1 MVLTDVNPKL
11 HASHRRHQPFVN
23 HATIVALFSHL
34 WSKGLLKTARI
45 VLAILGERSPA
56 AASLD
61 EFMGDKMPTIK
72 FLRDFAPQQ
81 PITLACELLV
91 DNKAPIAWETW
102 LQGAQWLVTSDIDTE
117 NPTLEACLR
126 LLQGLSPETMHRN
139 DRKLLDDHPSSRHF
153 LNHVVAKLVPIR
165 MPVKVSDEARDFNPS
180 EWLNA
185 HFADTAVLA
194 DCRSAARTVADPAVD
209 DMVGHEFVATLRA
222 SILEFLKHVP
232 RGTHIPAWLAQLK
245 VHLKTYDKVPTVT
258 TEPATGGAPTMQA
271 PPLTGADTSTADGTP
286 ATDGTPSSVVPET
299 PAAGGTPTEG
309 GTPVAGDAG
318 TPATGGTSDNAPVT
332 VSEGRGAPTANAT
345 SVMLPSG
352 PVQVGQII
360 IGFQRKQRFVHEK
373 MPRDSHL
380 I

>member
-153 LNHVVAKLVPIR
+153 LNHVVATLVPIR

-222 SILEFLKHVP
+222 SITDFLKHVT
-232 RGTHIPAWLAQLK
+232 RGTFIPTWLAQLK

-258 TEPATGGAPTMQA
+258 TEPATGGAPIMQA
-271 PPLTGADTSTADGTP
+271 PPLTGAATSTADGTP

-318 TPATGGTSDNAPVT
+318 TPATGGTSDKAPLT
-332 VSEGRGAPTANAT
+332 DT

-352 PVQVGQII
+352 PVQVGQVI
-360 IGFQRKQRFVHEK
+360 IGFSKKNKGSYNEK
-373 MPRDSHL
+373 KSA
-380 I
+380 